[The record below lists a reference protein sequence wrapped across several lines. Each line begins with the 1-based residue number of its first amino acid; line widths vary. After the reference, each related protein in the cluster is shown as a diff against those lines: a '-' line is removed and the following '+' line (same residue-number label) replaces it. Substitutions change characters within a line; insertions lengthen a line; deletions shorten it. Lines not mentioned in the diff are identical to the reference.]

1 MFQRQ
6 REELQLNSEEK
17 TLIGTKMIQT
27 GLKDS
32 FGRGGQGKL
41 KPGKTVLKLLDTTGL
56 RVCVCVP
63 ICRGIMFTSLLGHF
77 NNLPQKISQ

>member
-56 RVCVCVP
+56 RVCVP